1 MGEKTV
7 TRADSELS
15 GKLNSL
21 VASERDLEV
30 WRESRAVR
38 HRTYLVIQNCK
49 GRKWGRAERIVLSV
63 VAFSETL

>member
-30 WRESRAVR
+30 RRESRAVR
-38 HRTYLVIQNCK
+38 HRTYRVIQNC
-49 GRKWGRAERIVLSV
+49 
-63 VAFSETL
+63 